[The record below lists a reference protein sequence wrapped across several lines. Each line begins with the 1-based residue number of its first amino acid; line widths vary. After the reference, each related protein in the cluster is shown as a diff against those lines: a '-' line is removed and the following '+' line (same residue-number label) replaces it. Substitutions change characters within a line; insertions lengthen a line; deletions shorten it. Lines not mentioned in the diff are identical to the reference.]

1 MKFNI
6 NVPCIFLAMAAVAF
20 TGCGQKKEASEATAA
35 TATPVAIA
43 DSSATLSTSPQF
55 DVDAAFQKQLGEFF
69 TTYSAL
75 KEAFVTSD
83 PAKVKVEADKAKASL
98 AKVDATLVTGAA
110 HNDWLYYEG
119 NLSSSIKEIQGAP
132 DIAAQRTGFSKL
144 SNDLYKSIKAFG
156 MGGQKAFYE
165 YCPMAFN
172 NEGAYWLSTDEKI
185 RNPYFGNEM
194 LTCGEV
200 KERL

>member
-1 MKFNI
+1 MKI
-6 NVPCIFLAMAAVAF
+6 KMNVVYIVMTIAMFALS
-20 TGCGQKKEASEATAA
+20 GCGQKKETVAAKATVAE
-35 TATPVAIA
+35 PVAA
-43 DSSATLSTSPQF
+43 VDSTVTSTSPQF
-55 DVDAAFQKQLGEFF
+55 DVDVAFQKQLGAFF
-69 TTYSAL
+69 TSYFAL

-83 PAKVKVEADKAKASL
+83 PAKVKVEAAKTRASL
-98 AKVDATLVTGAA
+98 ATVDAKLVTGPA

-119 NLSSSIKEIQGAP
+119 NLSSSIKEIEGAP
-132 DIAAQRTGFSKL
+132 DIAAQRVGFSKL

-156 MGGQKAFYE
+156 IGGKKAFYE

-185 RNPYFGNEM
+185 RNPYFGDEM